1 MVWFWFR
8 TVDFKA
14 MISSCLCLKDV
25 SYSERDC
32 FKSFSNLPNVSSFWF
47 SRSLKLTTVEQKH
60 KIFLIW
66 CNTRSSSRSFQ
77 ILISR
82 NLHYL
87 MYSSY
92 IFFVKKIL
100 WNCKASNTCS
110 LSNAQGLFGF
120 IIGSECNRKSTIS
133 SNWSNGHGSINR
145 TWYLKS

>member
-100 WNCKASNTCS
+100 WNCNINSLIFFEIKISWNCKASNTCS

-120 IIGSECNRKSTIS
+120 IIGS
-133 SNWSNGHGSINR
+133 
-145 TWYLKS
+145 